1 MSEILNKSSVH
12 KSCVKHVED
21 TIEVYKKGILDAHNG
36 LQSESKS
43 SAGDKHETGRA
54 MLQLEAEKLGKQLQE
69 SLTLL
74 HFLKQISL
82 EPTEIIG
89 LWSLVQTSLGY
100 FYLSSGLGKIMIAQT
115 SVFALS
121 LQAPMA
127 KLLMGKRVGDSI
139 ELNNKGIQIIKVN

>member
-12 KSCVKHVED
+12 KLSIKHVED
-21 TIEVYKKGILDAHNG
+21 TIEVYKKGILDAQNG

-74 HFLKQISL
+74 KSNL
-82 EPTEIIG
+82 E
-89 LWSLVQTSLGY
+89 Q
-100 FYLSSGLGKIMIAQT
+100 F
-115 SVFALS
+115 
-121 LQAPMA
+121 
-127 KLLMGKRVGDSI
+127 R
-139 ELNNKGIQIIKVN
+139 